1 VSAPGF
7 DVAVIGGGLHGLS
20 AALHLARAGRRTVV
34 LERSWVGRHASGA
47 TAAGVRTL
55 GRDVAEVPISL
66 EAMEMWHRIA
76 TLVGDDCG
84 FHANGQIRV
93 AEFDGQWPNLLQ
105 RESRMRAF
113 GYAHEEL
120 VDAAELR
127 RLVPALSL
135 HCVGALVVRRDGA
148 ADPHRTIAAFRRT
161 CKAAGVTIIEGCG
174 LQAVER
180 HGSDWLLCSGTRRF
194 VAPVVVNAGG
204 AWAGKLAA
212 LFGDEIELSL
222 KASMMI
228 VTERLAPLL
237 GPVVSVVGRAL
248 SFKQSDQGT
257 LVIGGGLQGAA
268 DLDRQSSS
276 VDFATLAKGARAAV
290 DLFPMV
296 GDVRIARSWT
306 GIEAKTRDLLPVI
319 GASPALSNV
328 FYATGHFRSGI
339 LLSALTGELIA
350 DRVAGRA
357 PAIDLTA
364 FAPARFA
371 TKRQTKV
378 LGLVRDILFR
388 SKIGAVAQML

>member
-1 VSAPGF
+1 VSVPGF

-34 LERSWVGRHASGA
+34 LERSWIGRHASGA

-55 GRDVAEVPISL
+55 GRDLAEVPISL

-76 TLVGDDCG
+76 SLVGDDCG
-84 FHANGQIRV
+84 FRADGQIRV
-93 AEFDGQWPNLLQ
+93 AEIDSQWPDLLQ
-105 RESRMRAF
+105 REARMRAL

-127 RLVPALSL
+127 RLVPALSP
-135 HCVGALVVRRDGA
+135 HCVGALVARRDGA
-148 ADPHRTIAAFRRT
+148 ADPHRTIAAFRRA
-161 CKAAGVTIIEGCG
+161 CEAAGVTIIEGCG
-174 LQAVER
+174 LEAVER
-180 HGSDWLLCSGTRRF
+180 RGSDWLLCSATRRF
-194 VAPVVVNAGG
+194 VTPVVVNAGG

-212 LFGDEIELSL
+212 LFGDHIELGL

-228 VTERLAPLL
+228 VTERLARLL

-257 LVIGGGLQGAA
+257 LVIGGGLQGKA
-268 DLDRQSSS
+268 DLGRQSSS
-276 VDFATLAKGARAAV
+276 VDFVTLAKGARAAV

-319 GASPALSNV
+319 GASPNTAGLFHV
-328 FYATGHFRSGI
+328 FGFSGHGFQ
-339 LLSALTGELIA
+339 LVP
-350 DRVAGRA
+350 VAGAILCDLIVEGGTERQIA
-357 PAIDLTA
+357 P
-364 FAPARFA
+364 FAPARLMA
-371 TKRQTKV
+371 
-378 LGLVRDILFR
+378 VR
-388 SKIGAVAQML
+388 AVA